1 MYHINPFT
9 LNSLQRFLDAQK
21 NQYYIALREMREGS
35 KRSHWIWFVFPQIQ
49 GLGQS
54 PESKR
59 YGISDLDEA
68 KAYLSHPVLGARL
81 REITAEVL
89 KHTDSSI
96 RTIMGG
102 GIDVKKFKSSMTLFD
117 AVSPN
122 DIFAKALETFYG
134 GERDTKTLEK
144 ITL

>member
-1 MYHINPFT
+1 M
-9 LNSLQRFLDAQK
+9 QRFLDAQK

-35 KRSHWIWFVFPQIQ
+35 KRSHWIWFIFPQIQ

>member
-1 MYHINPFT
+1 M
-9 LNSLQRFLDAQK
+9 NSLQRFLDAQK

-35 KRSHWIWFVFPQIQ
+35 KRSHWIWFIFPQIQ

-54 PESKR
+54 PESKL

-102 GIDVKKFKSSMTLFD
+102 GIDVKKFKASMTLFD
-117 AVSPN
+117 VVSPN
-122 DIFAKALETFYG
+122 DIFAKALETFYSV
-134 GERDTKTLEK
+134 ERDNKTLEK

>member
-1 MYHINPFT
+1 MK
-9 LNSLQRFLDAQK
+9 RFLDAQK
-21 NQYYIALREMREGS
+21 GVYEQALREIRAGR
-35 KRSHWIWFVFPQIQ
+35 KRSHWIWFIFPQIQ

-89 KHTDSSI
+89 MHTDSSI